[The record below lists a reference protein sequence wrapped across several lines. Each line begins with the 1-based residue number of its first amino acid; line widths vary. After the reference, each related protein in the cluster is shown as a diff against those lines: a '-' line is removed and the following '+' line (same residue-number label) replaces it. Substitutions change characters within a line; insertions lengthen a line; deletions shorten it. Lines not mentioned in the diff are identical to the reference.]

1 LISTLDLVVL
11 ARNRQKI
18 SWAFL
23 KIFEV
28 KVEKFKNVESYK
40 NFPLP
45 IFGYFAAV
53 VALYHC
59 AIIHSLSSSNKL
71 STGVGVFGL
80 SRLLAHFFVFKAHQ
94 SLRLHI

>member
-1 LISTLDLVVL
+1 MKTTSSHILDLHP
-11 ARNRQKI
+11 RIGSFSQK
-18 SWAFL
+18 SPKNFL
-23 KIFEV
+23 GIF
-28 KVEKFKNVESYK
+28 EKFKNVESFK

-80 SRLLAHFFVFKAHQ
+80 NRFLAHFFCF
-94 SLRLHI
+94 